1 MGNRFAKGMGNPFG
15 RAVFFFGGTKSF
27 RECSIAHRGDVCY
40 DKSTHNMCAV
50 GRFRGIRPN
59 TEYRKIKRTAAGQE
73 EENEKMAV
81 TIQQIAELAGV
92 SRGTVDRALNH
103 RGRIAPEVEERV
115 WRIAD
120 ELGYAV
126 KAKKKEQDK
135 GRVLARIGVVTQLAR
150 ASFMTEINRGI
161 KKAGEELAERG
172 VEVLVREVVSVDAG
186 EQLKAIEDLVEC
198 GIDGLA
204 VMPVESEDIRMRI
217 NELAENEKIPVVTF
231 NSDIVGI
238 KRSCFVGMDN
248 KKSGRAA
255 AGLLGMLTRGKGK
268 ILIIT
273 GSFGNPVNNFRVDG
287 FVEELKNSYPELEIA
302 GVQGSFDE
310 AEEVQ
315 RIIESMMMAVSGIS
329 GILVVSGGQAGVGKA
344 FETLKLDRRPY
355 VVIYDQTPKNE
366 KALRED
372 TVDFLIDQNGYVQG
386 YRPPNIL
393 ADMILKGRKPE
404 EEYLYTDIKIMT
416 KYVLP

>member
-1 MGNRFAKGMGNPFG
+1 
-15 RAVFFFGGTKSF
+15 
-27 RECSIAHRGDVCY
+27 
-40 DKSTHNMCAV
+40 
-50 GRFRGIRPN
+50 
-59 TEYRKIKRTAAGQE
+59 
-73 EENEKMAV
+73 MAV

-103 RGRIAPEVEERV
+103 RGRIAPEVAERV
-115 WRIAD
+115 WKIAD
-120 ELGYAV
+120 ELGYTV
-126 KAKKKEQDK
+126 KGRKKEKKK
-135 GRVLARIGVVTQLAR
+135 VLVKIGVVTQLAR
-150 ASFMTEINRGI
+150 ASFMLEINRGI
-161 KKAGEELAERG
+161 KKAKEELAERG
-172 VEVLVREVVSVDAG
+172 VEVLVKEGLSVDAG
-186 EQLKAIEDLVEC
+186 EQLKAIDELVEC
-198 GIDGLA
+198 GINGLA
-204 VMPVESEDIRMRI
+204 MMPVESEDIRMRI

-255 AGLLGMLTRGKGK
+255 AGLLGMLTKGKGK

-273 GSFGNPVNNFRVDG
+273 GSFGNPVNNFRVEG
-287 FVEELKNSYPELEIA
+287 FVEELKNTYPELEIA

-310 AEEVQ
+310 TEEVQ
-315 RIIESMMMAVSGIS
+315 RIIENTMMAVSGIS
-329 GILVVSGGQAGVGKA
+329 GILVVSGGQAGVARA

-372 TVDFLIDQNGYVQG
+372 SVDFLIDQNGYVQG
-386 YRPPNIL
+386 YQPPNIL
-393 ADMILKGRKPE
+393 ADLILKGKQPKN
-404 EEYLYTDIKIMT
+404 EYWYTEIKIMT

>member
-1 MGNRFAKGMGNPFG
+1 
-15 RAVFFFGGTKSF
+15 
-27 RECSIAHRGDVCY
+27 
-40 DKSTHNMCAV
+40 
-50 GRFRGIRPN
+50 
-59 TEYRKIKRTAAGQE
+59 
-73 EENEKMAV
+73 MAV

-103 RGRIAPEVEERV
+103 RGRIAPEVAERV
-115 WRIAD
+115 WKIAD
-120 ELGYAV
+120 ELGYTV
-126 KAKKKEQDK
+126 KGRKKEKKK
-135 GRVLARIGVVTQLAR
+135 VLVKIGVVTQLAR
-150 ASFMTEINRGI
+150 ASFMLEINRGI
-161 KKAGEELAERG
+161 KKAKEELAERG
-172 VEVLVREVVSVDAG
+172 VEVLVKEVLSVDAG
-186 EQLKAIEDLVEC
+186 EQLKAIDELVEC
-198 GIDGLA
+198 GINGLA
-204 VMPVESEDIRMRI
+204 MMPVESEDIRMRI

-255 AGLLGMLTRGKGK
+255 AGLLGMLTKGKGK

-273 GSFGNPVNNFRVDG
+273 GSFGNPVNNFRVEG
-287 FVEELKNSYPELEIA
+287 FVEELKNTYPELEIA

-310 AEEVQ
+310 TEEVQ
-315 RIIESMMMAVSGIS
+315 RIIENTMMAVSGIS
-329 GILVVSGGQAGVGKA
+329 GILVVSGGQAGVARA

-372 TVDFLIDQNGYVQG
+372 SVDFLIDQNGYVQG
-386 YRPPNIL
+386 YQPPNIL
-393 ADMILKGRKPE
+393 ADLILKGKQPKN
-404 EEYLYTDIKIMT
+404 EYWYTEIKIMT

>member
-1 MGNRFAKGMGNPFG
+1 
-15 RAVFFFGGTKSF
+15 
-27 RECSIAHRGDVCY
+27 
-40 DKSTHNMCAV
+40 
-50 GRFRGIRPN
+50 
-59 TEYRKIKRTAAGQE
+59 
-73 EENEKMAV
+73 MAV

-103 RGRIAPEVEERV
+103 RGRIAPEVAERV
-115 WRIAD
+115 WKIAD
-120 ELGYAV
+120 ELGYTV
-126 KAKKKEQDK
+126 KGRKKEKKK
-135 GRVLARIGVVTQLAR
+135 VLVKIGVVTQLAR
-150 ASFMTEINRGI
+150 ASFMLEINRGI
-161 KKAGEELAERG
+161 KKAKEELAERG
-172 VEVLVREVVSVDAG
+172 VEVLVKEVLSVDAG
-186 EQLKAIEDLVEC
+186 EQLKAIDELVEC
-198 GIDGLA
+198 GINGLA
-204 VMPVESEDIRMRI
+204 MMPVESEDIRMRI

-255 AGLLGMLTRGKGK
+255 AGLLGMLTKGKGK

-273 GSFGNPVNNFRVDG
+273 GSFGNPVNNFRVEG
-287 FVEELKNSYPELEIA
+287 FVEELKNTYPELEIA

-315 RIIESMMMAVSGIS
+315 RIIENTMMAVSGIS
-329 GILVVSGGQAGVGKA
+329 GILVVSGGQAGVARA

-372 TVDFLIDQNGYVQG
+372 SVDFLIDQNGYVQG
-386 YRPPNIL
+386 YQPPNIL
-393 ADMILKGRKPE
+393 ADLILKGKQPKN
-404 EEYLYTDIKIMT
+404 EYWYTEIKIMT

>member
-1 MGNRFAKGMGNPFG
+1 
-15 RAVFFFGGTKSF
+15 
-27 RECSIAHRGDVCY
+27 
-40 DKSTHNMCAV
+40 
-50 GRFRGIRPN
+50 
-59 TEYRKIKRTAAGQE
+59 
-73 EENEKMAV
+73 MAV

-103 RGRIAPEVEERV
+103 RGRIAPEVAERV
-115 WRIAD
+115 WKIAD
-120 ELGYAV
+120 ELGYTV
-126 KAKKKEQDK
+126 KGRKKEKKK
-135 GRVLARIGVVTQLAR
+135 VLVKIGVVTQLAR
-150 ASFMTEINRGI
+150 ASFMLEINRGI
-161 KKAGEELAERG
+161 KKAKEELSERG
-172 VEVLVREVVSVDAG
+172 VEVLVKEVISVVAG
-186 EQLKAIEDLVEC
+186 EQLKAIDELVEC
-198 GIDGLA
+198 GINGLA
-204 VMPVESEDIRMRI
+204 MMPVESEDIRMRI

-255 AGLLGMLTRGKGK
+255 AGLLGMLTKGKGK

-273 GSFGNPVNNFRVDG
+273 GSFGNPVNNFRVEG
-287 FVEELKNSYPELEIA
+287 FVEELKNTYPELEIA

-310 AEEVQ
+310 TEEVQ
-315 RIIESMMMAVSGIS
+315 RIIENTMMAVSGIS
-329 GILVVSGGQAGVGKA
+329 GILVVSGGQAGVARA

-372 TVDFLIDQNGYVQG
+372 SVDFLIDQNGYVQG
-386 YRPPNIL
+386 YQPPNIL
-393 ADMILKGRKPE
+393 ADLILKGKQPKN
-404 EEYLYTDIKIMT
+404 EYWYTEIKIMT